1 MRRALFL
8 ARKKKC
14 PSIFLP
20 GDVAPTFRSLASIKI
35 NHGRPICSFFFFLL
49 GACATMIAVE
59 IHTKYILSI
68 KTIAPP
74 PLPCVYIDVIML
86 QGALLLFF

>member
-8 ARKKKC
+8 ARKKM
-14 PSIFLP
+14 SINLP
-20 GDVAPTFRSLASIKI
+20 AGRRRSNVPQLSINK
-35 NHGRPICSFFFFLL
+35 NQSWTSYMFFFFPF